1 MGWLSS
7 LTGGGQVGAA
17 KQLTANSFYTPYNL
31 ALPGANINYQN
42 TGPLSS
48 KDWRA
53 IKNGRMPMPTQGA
66 SATLSPEMQQMRT
79 LLGDS
84 AFNSIMQSQSGVPG
98 YAGVTQPLFN
108 EFGLANYSTDQ
119 LGTPWK
125 DIGNIG
131 QYYAPELP
139 DTAMQ
144 GFLGASNDFTN
155 RAQSMP
161 QFDIATE
168 TQNQLDLM
176 RQADAPYEQRGM
188 MANWDNQFGK
198 GVLSSTPGQYQS
210 QALMDSYQQKDI
222 QRQLAARQAAL
233 GQGQFQ
239 LGQQN
244 QYAQQGLGF
253 GPAAGDLGT
262 MLFGNQLA
270 GQGFLSGLDA
280 QRAGINAQQFGVDM
294 ASNQLAGSR
303 VQDRFGR
310 AMDMFGL
317 GQQSSAQQ
325 ANTGLG
331 FLSGQGG
338 IDAYLANLMGL
349 GGNLGSQR
357 SAANVNAYSP
367 LVQARAAQDNAIQ
380 GWTSGALGAGM
391 GYLGGGWDSALGGFT
406 QGMGYGG

>member
-1 MGWLSS
+1 MGFLSS

-31 ALPGANINYQN
+31 NLPGASINYQN
-42 TGPLSS
+42 PGPLSS
-48 KDWRA
+48 KDWKA
-53 IKNGRMPMPTQGA
+53 IKAGRMQMPTQGA

-108 EFGLANYSTDQ
+108 EFGLANYQTDQ
-119 LGTPWK
+119 LGTPWR

-131 QYYAPELP
+131 QYYAPDLP

-144 GFLGASNDFTN
+144 GFLGASNDFLS

-161 QFDIATE
+161 QFDIAGE

-176 RQADAPYEQRGM
+176 RAADAPYEQRGM
-188 MANWDNQFGK
+188 MANWDDQFGK
-198 GVLSSTPGQYQS
+198 GILSSTPGQYQS
-210 QALMDSYQQKDI
+210 QALMDSYNQKDI

-239 LGQQN
+239 LDQQN

-253 GPAAGDLGT
+253 GQAAGDLGN

-270 GQGFLSGLDA
+270 GQGFLANLDA

-294 ASNQLAGSR
+294 ASNQLAGTR
-303 VQDRFGR
+303 VQDRFAR
-310 AMDMFGL
+310 AMDMFGM
-317 GQQSSAQQ
+317 GQNAAANQSQI
-325 ANTGLG
+325 GLG
-331 FLSGQGG
+331 YLSGQGD
-338 IDAYLANLMGL
+338 IDAYLANLIGL

-357 SAANVNAYSP
+357 SAANTNAYSP
-367 LVQARAAQDNAIQ
+367 LVQARGAQDSAIQ
-380 GWTSGALGAGM
+380 GWTSGALGAAMGGM
-391 GYLGGGWDSALGGFT
+391 GGGWTGAMNGFF
-406 QGMGYGG
+406 GWA